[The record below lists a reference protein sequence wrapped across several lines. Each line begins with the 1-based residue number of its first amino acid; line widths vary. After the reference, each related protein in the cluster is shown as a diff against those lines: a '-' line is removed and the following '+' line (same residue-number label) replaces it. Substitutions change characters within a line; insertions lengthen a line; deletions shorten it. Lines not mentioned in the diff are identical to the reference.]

1 MRGDCC
7 QGIHSTRAE
16 GEVGAGMA
24 VLQPSLQFTSSCP
37 SQNIGHGEHRMINSQ
52 GLQCLP
58 CFGAATTLKPSS
70 ADGMSRWK
78 RNRALRHSDTS
89 APSSSPFCAKK
100 APNCKGKCFCTVFN
114 EDTGEGGDKDCDG
127 AVGTSW
133 LHYLM
138 DQAGIETSHA
148 QVARR
153 NFAEEIANL
162 RAASEEVGS
171 GKPEGSVDLARAA
184 LEIAAEDDAL
194 VSHSP
199 VPLPVDAY
207 LNRLQAMAVEFA
219 GHYLPRQHA
228 SDPYTV
234 FEALDLYLFGYQ
246 GFKRTKSLHNI
257 VDARVFYLNTVLTT
271 RLGTPVMLALI
282 YSELIKRLQQIGV
295 IDFSV
300 DMELPTNLNDF
311 PRPRVATQD
320 DTKRGDEQ
328 TLLFTPELLLVEVLR
343 SLKQLYWPW
352 RENGTIGEGSGFLQ
366 AATAASRGI
375 GMTASASAFDSLFH
389 APHSSGGAELARAR
403 SAQLRLQRGIWTS
416 TNFGDL
422 RRALAASERLVL
434 LGVDEQELR
443 DYGMLLFHAGLYGRS
458 FEYLNAYSTSLANS
472 AVPAALSPLK
482 MKEDVALERLLERLR
497 LILAEQAWLGTS
509 GTQFGSSELPPD
521 PW

>member
-1 MRGDCC
+1 
-7 QGIHSTRAE
+7 
-16 GEVGAGMA
+16 MA
-24 VLQPSLQFTSSCP
+24 ALQPHFQLAMSCY
-37 SQNIGHGEHRMINSQ
+37 SHGAHRDH
-52 GLQCLP
+52 GLITQCPQSLP
-58 CFGAATTLKPSS
+58 CCGTLTTLKPSPSEGNKS
-70 ADGMSRWK
+70 AW
-78 RNRALRHSDTS
+78 NRASAACLVSLHEPSRAPPSNPKGRKASCSCKLFNDDT
-89 APSSSPFCAKK
+89 AGEYTF
-100 APNCKGKCFCTVFN
+100 
-114 EDTGEGGDKDCDG
+114 EDKEEGGG
-127 AVGTSW
+127 VIGTSW

-138 DQAGIETSHA
+138 DHAGIDTSHA
-148 QVARR
+148 QAARR
-153 NFAEEIANL
+153 NYAEEVANL
-162 RAASEEVGS
+162 RMAPDGS
-171 GKPEGSVDLARAA
+171 QCPVDLARAA

-194 VSHSP
+194 ISHSP

-207 LNRLQAMAVEFA
+207 LNRLQAMALEFA
-219 GHYLPRQHA
+219 GHYLPAQCDNPHN
-228 SDPYTV
+228 V
-234 FEALDLYLFGYQ
+234 LEALDLYLFGYQ
-246 GFKRTKSLHNI
+246 GFRRTKSVHNT

-282 YSELIKRLQQIGV
+282 YSELVKRLQQMGM

-300 DMELPTNLNDF
+300 DMELPTNLIDL

-320 DTKRGDEQ
+320 GSKRGDDQ
-328 TLLFTPELLLVEVLR
+328 TVLLTPELLLVEVLR

-352 RENGTIGEGSGFLQ
+352 RENGTVEEGSGFLQ

-375 GMTASASAFDSLFH
+375 GMTASTSAFDNLFH

-458 FEYLNAYSTSLANS
+458 LEYLNAYSTSLANNI
-472 AVPAALSPLK
+472 VPAALNPLK

-509 GTQFGSSELPPD
+509 GTQFSSSELPPD